1 MQVNV
6 PTTFGYGGYYDN
18 IGEMSNKGIE
28 ASLNYNKQIS
38 QVAFNAG
45 VNFAYNKNKVLSLG
59 DLDDQKGSRTITMV
73 GRPYQAF
80 YGYQSDGIFQ
90 SQEEIDK
97 APKYTMIDNARLIPG
112 DIKLVDRNKD
122 NVIDEKDKIILN
134 SENPKF
140 TFGINLGAKWKL
152 FDASLFFQGA
162 AGVARYFT
170 DEMYGEFN
178 GDSGHPSKL
187 WLDRWTLENPTNKM
201 PRASKFRT
209 YNMPEVTTSDF
220 WLVNTNYLRLK
231 DVQVGFTFPKTWCTN
246 MKITSVRIY
255 YSGQNLLT
263 IKKCPEG
270 IDPEAPSGWGAYY
283 PHITTNSV
291 GISITL

>member
-122 NVIDEKDKIILN
+122 NVIDEKDKIIL
-134 SENPKF
+134 P
-140 TFGINLGAKWKL
+140 I
-152 FDASLFFQGA
+152 
-162 AGVARYFT
+162 
-170 DEMYGEFN
+170 
-178 GDSGHPSKL
+178 
-187 WLDRWTLENPTNKM
+187 
-201 PRASKFRT
+201 
-209 YNMPEVTTSDF
+209 
-220 WLVNTNYLRLK
+220 
-231 DVQVGFTFPKTWCTN
+231 
-246 MKITSVRIY
+246 
-255 YSGQNLLT
+255 
-263 IKKCPEG
+263 
-270 IDPEAPSGWGAYY
+270 
-283 PHITTNSV
+283 
-291 GISITL
+291 